1 MLERWEAVRA
11 AVPPSVWPWLVVVL
25 AATVLVLLALA
36 INAGLTRSRREHVAD
51 ALEPVYRAD
60 TKGLSQQA
68 RMSAVVRLC
77 WAVRLPSRVA
87 VRLPHRLVRGKPDA
101 EILRRVAPKFGDA
114 DVYVAHCLGRWLVVD
129 WRMPDGRQ
137 VR

>member
-1 MLERWEAVRA
+1 MPEWWDGVRS

-25 AATVLVLLALA
+25 AATVLILLALA
-36 INAGLTRSRREHVAD
+36 VNAGLTRSRREAVAD
-51 ALEPVYRAD
+51 ALEPFYRAD
-60 TKGLSQQA
+60 TKGMSQQA

-101 EILRRVAPKFGDA
+101 EVLRRVSPKFGDA
-114 DVYVAHCLGRWLVVD
+114 DVYVAHCLGRWLIVD